1 MYMLCLRLFLFCS
14 CGALWS
20 MGDDTEAL
28 QQAIDN
34 ASCTGGVVRV
44 ERGVYHIRQ
53 LSLKS
58 NVTLQLD
65 AGAILKGSTNQSDYV
80 LSRFKGLISSVGQT
94 NVAIQGEGV
103 IDGQGRALVWSIAV
117 GTGLDKKFDNPQAW
131 FLSPPRHPRPSE
143 NERPH
148 LVTFKECRNIRV
160 SGVTLTGGAS
170 WVNTYY
176 NCQNVLIEHL
186 KIESRAFWNNDGID
200 ICDSKDVVIRHCEF
214 DTADDAICLKSHQSG
229 GGIENVLIHSCKIR
243 SSASAIKI
251 GTPTYGLI
259 KNIRINDVQVRDTFR
274 SVIAIES
281 VDGSTVDG
289 VEITRVTGRNVGNPL
304 FIRLGA
310 RTGTGGAIR
319 NIRIEQMDVEVSKG
333 KPDMGLPIE
342 APPSAHNKDTLPIV
356 ISGIPGKKIENILLQ
371 NCRFVFPGG
380 CVSTHKREV
389 QEALANYPEFDMFGD
404 LPSWGLYARHSTGL
418 TLKNITFDTVLPDRR
433 QKIWQDDN

>member
-1 MYMLCLRLFLFCS
+1 
-14 CGALWS
+14 

-58 NVTLQLD
+58 NVTLHLD
-65 AGAILKGSTNQSDYV
+65 AGAVLKGSTNHLDYV
-80 LSRFKGLISSVGQT
+80 FSRFKGLLSCVGQT
-94 NVAIQGEGV
+94 NVTIQGEGV

-117 GTGLDKKFDNPQAW
+117 GTGLDKKFESPQAW
-131 FLSPPRHPRPSE
+131 LLSPPRHPRPSE
-143 NERPH
+143 RDRPH

-160 SGVTLTGGAS
+160 SGVTLMGGAS

-176 NCQNVLIEHL
+176 NCQKVLIEHL

-200 ICDSKDVVIRHCEF
+200 ICDSKDVVIRHCEL
-214 DTADDAICLKSHQSG
+214 DTADDAICLKSHHSDG
-229 GGIENVLIHSCKIR
+229 GVENVWIHSCKIR

-251 GTPTYGLI
+251 GTPTFGRI
-259 KNIRINDVQVRDTFR
+259 KNIRIDDVQVRDTFR

-342 APPSAHNKDTLPIV
+342 GSPSAHNKDTLPIV
-356 ISGIPGKKIENILLQ
+356 ISGIAGKKIENVLFR

-380 CVSTHKREV
+380 CVSTPKREV
-389 QEALANYPEFDMFGD
+389 QEARADYPEFDMFGD
-404 LPSWGLYARHSTGL
+404 LPSWGLYARHITGL
-418 TLKNITFDTVLPDRR
+418 TLKNITFDAVLPDRR
-433 QKIWQDDN
+433 QKIWQEEN

>member
-1 MYMLCLRLFLFCS
+1 MSILCLWICFFCS
-14 CGALWS
+14 CGALWAL
-20 MGDDTEAL
+20 GDDTEAL
-28 QQAIDN
+28 QHAIDN
-34 ASCTGGVVRV
+34 ASCTGGVVKV

-53 LSLKS
+53 ISLKS

-65 AGAILKGSTNQSDYV
+65 AGAVLKGSTNHSDYS
-80 LSRFKGLISSVGQT
+80 LSKFKGLISSVGQT
-94 NVAIQGEGV
+94 NVTIQGEGV

-176 NCQNVLIEHL
+176 KCQNILIEHL

-200 ICDSKDVVIRHCEF
+200 ICDSKDVVIRQCEL
-214 DTADDAICLKSHQSG
+214 DTADDAICLKSHQPD
-229 GGIENVLIHSCKIR
+229 GGIENVWIQSCKIR

-259 KNIRINDVQVRDTFR
+259 KNIRIDDVQVRDTFR

-281 VDGSTVDG
+281 VDGSTIDG
-289 VEITRVTGRNVGNPL
+289 VVVTHVTGRNVGNPL

-310 RTGTGGAIR
+310 RTGTGGVIR

-342 APPSAHNKDTLPIV
+342 GSPSKHNKDTLPIV
-356 ISGIPGKKIENILLQ
+356 ISGISGRKIENVLLR

-380 CVSTHKREV
+380 SVSPHKREV
-389 QEALANYPEFDMFGD
+389 LEARADYPEFDMFGD
-404 LPSWGLYARHSTGL
+404 LPSWGLYARHITGL
-418 TLKNITFDTVLPDRR
+418 ALNNITFDSVLPDSR
-433 QKIWQDDN
+433 QKIWMDDN